1 MAALMRHGLWKGGQ
15 EINTCKTLFMILTR
29 NKGTVF
35 KPSYKMPY
43 NRKKKLPQ
51 KTQLDS
57 TGESISAKG
66 FHRPQKHYLPPVDVS
81 EKIES
86 VYKSVTGASNLSGK
100 SLDDSSVKFQILNEC
115 SKEFQHSVP
124 NSLLSTIYTMEDVV
138 EFYKTPVHKIAPLD
152 AMKNMDLPENL
163 HIQTEYHRFHP
174 ETDTLF
180 KGISAFP
187 RSSTIV
193 TSIRYKKKYKGF
205 KAESPW
211 LDI

>member
-1 MAALMRHGLWKGGQ
+1 MESASTAFNEENSQLALSES
-15 EINTCKTLFMILTR
+15 EICEPVIPSVCYLRLVLLVILTR

-124 NSLLSTIYTMEDVV
+124 NSLLSTIHTMEDVV

-174 ETDTLF
+174 VLKQF
-180 KGISAFP
+180 CSRFLLSMFI
-187 RSSTIV
+187 
-193 TSIRYKKKYKGF
+193 
-205 KAESPW
+205 
-211 LDI
+211 